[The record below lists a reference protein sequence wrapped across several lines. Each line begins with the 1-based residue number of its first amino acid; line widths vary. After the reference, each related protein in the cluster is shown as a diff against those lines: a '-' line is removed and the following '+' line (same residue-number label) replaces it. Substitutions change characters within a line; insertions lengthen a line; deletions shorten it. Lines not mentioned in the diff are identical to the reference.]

1 METTP
6 KNFALQ
12 IGAIITLFVSISG
25 IIALLFGLI
34 NIKYPDEAEGY
45 WAYESAQS
53 SIRYAIAL
61 LVVFFPA
68 FIFLTRRVNQ
78 ASRLESNFYHSLTRW
93 ILYLA
98 LLIGGLVLLGDL
110 VAVILTFL
118 NGELTV
124 RFILKAATILVVVG
138 SAMYYYWQDTKG
150 YWRNNEQQSIYI
162 GAILSFLVVVAVVY
176 GYTRIDSPQVVREL
190 RLDQQQLVDLQDMQW
205 RVEAWHAEN
214 QTLPEN
220 INDVYRDIEAP
231 TAPGGRQPYT
241 YSATGQL
248 TYELC
253 ATFAKPTPESER
265 MASKPIVD
273 PEYNPNNYNWEHGTG
288 EKCFERT
295 VVARDIT
302 PNTKVD

>member
-12 IGAIITLFVSISG
+12 IVAIITLFVSISG

-61 LVVFFPA
+61 LIVFFPA

-78 ASRLESNFYHSLTRW
+78 ASRQESNFYHTLTRW

-150 YWRNNEQQSIYI
+150 YWRDNEQQSIYI
-162 GAILSFLVVVAVVY
+162 GAILSFLVVVALVY

-205 RVEAWHAEN
+205 RIEAYYAEN
-214 QTLPEN
+214 GQLP
-220 INDVYRDIEAP
+220 DVLSAVYKDISEP
-231 TAPGGRQPYT
+231 TAPETREPYS
-241 YSATGQL
+241 YRSTGE
-248 TYELC
+248 TSYELC
-253 ATFAKPTPESER
+253 ATFGRSTPESER
-265 MASKPIVD
+265 MASKPILD
-273 PEYNPNNYNWEHGTG
+273 PAYNPNNYNWEHGSG

-295 VVARDIT
+295 VVKPAEVKT
-302 PNTKVD
+302 E